1 MTRRPR
7 KPEEHL
13 VSGKLLGHAYGNMGE
28 LATCGGFFT
37 YNLIMNVYGFP
48 FFIYFELLSRPTFN
62 PCQNSPPGYC
72 QLPGV
77 NENYNK
83 MVTYSNGG
91 NFPNPNLNVTNGF
104 NPTDPNLGSIGYYNY
119 TLNTST
125 FDNTTNTTS
134 FDITF
139 PLLNC
144 QEALSTGLLQSGN
157 NYPNWLAIVN
167 NVVDLRYAY
176 VECCQNN
183 ITTGTVN
190 TSYCTP
196 FGSTFGETPVWPDPT
211 VNG

>member
-62 PCQNSPPGYC
+62 PCQNSPSGYC
-72 QLPGV
+72 NGSSAG
-77 NENYNK
+77 YNIP
-83 MVTYSNGG
+83 VVYQ
-91 NFPNPNLNVTNGF
+91 NFGDVTNGF
-104 NPTDPNLGSIGYYNY
+104 NISSPYLGSINYYN
-119 TLNTST
+119 
-125 FDNTTNTTS
+125 
-134 FDITF
+134 IT
-139 PLLNC
+139 PNNPNSVNC

-157 NYPNWLAIVN
+157 NYPNWLATVN

-176 VECCQNN
+176 VECCQN
-183 ITTGTVN
+183 TN

-196 FGSTFGETPVWPDPT
+196 FGTTFDQITTWPDPT